1 VRCHE
6 APQASLVRAMAASDA
21 QAIARLD
28 RDATGWTRPQMLR
41 RLAQL
46 AQGYVLLR
54 DGTPRGYAFC
64 RLFGRG
70 HVIGPVVADSL
81 DDARALIEAA
91 LAPLGRTFVRLNS
104 RLPTMGDDATL
115 LLLDK
120 DVVERLL
127 SPAEVTQAVRDAFM
141 LHGRREGRVF
151 PVVREQLAT
160 GGVFGIKSGDVPSQ
174 GLLGFKAAGFWP
186 RNREAGGEPHQ
197 ATILL
202 FDPATGRPQ
211 CVIDG
216 NAITTVRTGAAGGLG
231 LEMLAR
237 PDSSRL
243 TVFGTGVQAKS
254 QLRFAL
260 RVLPELSSVQY
271 VSADR
276 RADSAFESMFAQQC
290 DIRCARDA
298 DQAVSESDVV
308 ITATPGAGPLFDS
321 SAVRAGTHLNCV
333 GADTAGKRE
342 LPAGLLQRA
351 RLVVDDRE
359 QALQLGEMQW
369 ARETPCVEL
378 GPLLLKEAPFLRAA
392 SDITVFDMTG
402 LALQDLTVAR
412 LVYERACAQSLGS
425 RIGWPW

>member
-1 VRCHE
+1 M
-6 APQASLVRAMAASDA
+6 RA
-21 QAIARLD
+21 
-28 RDATGWTRPQMLR
+28 
-41 RLAQL
+41 
-46 AQGYVLLR
+46 
-54 DGTPRGYAFC
+54 
-64 RLFGRG
+64 
-70 HVIGPVVADSL
+70 
-81 DDARALIEAA
+81 
-91 LAPLGRTFVRLNS
+91 
-104 RLPTMGDDATL
+104 DATL

-120 DVVERLL
+120 DAVEQLL
-127 SPAEVTQAVRDAFM
+127 TPAEVTQAVRDAFV

-151 PVVREQLAT
+151 PVIREKLAT

-174 GLLGFKAAGFWP
+174 DLLGFKAAGFWP

-231 LEMLAR
+231 LSLLAR
-237 PDSSRL
+237 EDSTRL
-243 TVFGTGVQAKS
+243 TVFGTGVQARS
-254 QLRFAL
+254 QLRFAFRTL
-260 RVLPELSSVQY
+260 PRLARVHY
-271 VSADR
+271 VSVDR
-276 RADSAFESMFAQQC
+276 RADPAFESLFADQC
-290 DIRCARDA
+290 DMRCARDA
-298 DQAVSESDVV
+298 DVAVSESDVV
-308 ITATPGAGPLFDS
+308 ITATPGAGPLFDA
-321 SAVRAGTHLNCV
+321 SAVHPGTHLNCV

-359 QALQLGEMQW
+359 QALQLGELQW

-378 GPLLLKEAPFLRAA
+378 GSLLLGEMPFERAA
-392 SDITVFDMTG
+392 ADITVFDMTG

-412 LVYERACAQSLGS
+412 LIHERACAQSLGT